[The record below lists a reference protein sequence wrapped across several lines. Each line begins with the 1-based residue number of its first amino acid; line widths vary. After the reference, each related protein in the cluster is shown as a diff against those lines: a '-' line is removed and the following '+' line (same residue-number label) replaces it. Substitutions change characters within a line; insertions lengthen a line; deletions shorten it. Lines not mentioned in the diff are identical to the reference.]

1 MRPTGLLDP
10 EIFVRPTKYQMDD
23 LLKELKLQKDNNERT
38 LITVMTIRMAEEL
51 THFLQQHNVKCT
63 FLHNELKTLER
74 SKIINNMR
82 RGLYDAIIGINLLR
96 EGLDIPEVSLVVI
109 FDADKPGFFRSEKSL
124 IQIIG
129 RAARNANGR
138 VIMYGDEITNAMQIA
153 IEKTSERRRIQ
164 MEYNQINNIIPQT
177 IIKQIP
183 SDITIINEKL
193 TNHKRKKNSSDKIS
207 LDAVNENIA
216 ELEKQMLL
224 AANEQNYELAAQYR
238 DLILE
243 LKSKNQS

>member
-1 MRPTGLLDP
+1 
-10 EIFVRPTKYQMDD
+10 
-23 LLKELKLQKDNNERT
+23 
-38 LITVMTIRMAEEL
+38 
-51 THFLQQHNVKCT
+51 
-63 FLHNELKTLER
+63 
-74 SKIINNMR
+74 
-82 RGLYDAIIGINLLR
+82 
-96 EGLDIPEVSLVVI
+96 
-109 FDADKPGFFRSEKSL
+109 
-124 IQIIG
+124 
-129 RAARNANGR
+129 
-138 VIMYGDEITNAMQIA
+138 
-153 IEKTSERRRIQ
+153 
-164 MEYNQINNIIPQT
+164 MEYNKINNIIPQT